1 MLLLILSLGGFAAS
15 MAARIVDPLV
25 TAIAAD
31 FIMPV
36 AMVALLASAYTLP
49 FSFSQPLL
57 GPVGDAIGKSLMIR
71 VALALL
77 AVFLL
82 ASAFAPTFTTLFWVR
97 IFAGMAGA
105 GIIPLSFALIGDTF
119 AIAVRQV
126 AMSRFLASTLVGQ
139 LVGSSAAGLLA
150 EWIGWR
156 SVLGLSAAIAFL
168 AAIAAILWLP
178 RSTQP
183 SHPIDVREILSRY
196 GRVLQNPRSYI
207 CFCSVFLE
215 GGAIYGITPFIGDI
229 MQQRQIGGLREA
241 GFAVAGLGLGGLLY
255 TLVVPLILKVAT
267 RPQMMRAG
275 GILAGLSL
283 MTLAFPLNALGVS
296 GVMVFLG
303 IGFFLMHNSI
313 QTEVT
318 ELLPAARA
326 SCFALHAFSFY
337 LGQSVGPMLYGQS
350 LSHFGLQASVITGG
364 LVLVC
369 VGFGINFFLNRYP
382 ALAPSG
388 S

>member
-31 FIMPV
+31 FLMPV

-57 GPVGDAIGKSLMIR
+57 GPIGDAIGKSLMIR

-82 ASAFAPTFTTLFWVR
+82 ASAFAPSFSTLFGVR
-97 IFAGMAGA
+97 ILAGMAGA

-156 SVLGLSAAIAFL
+156 WVLGLSALIAFL
-168 AAIAAILWLP
+168 AH
-178 RSTQP
+178 P
-183 SHPIDVREILSRY
+183 SHVKFFAWF
-196 GRVLQNPRSYI
+196 NP
-207 CFCSVFLE
+207 
-215 GGAIYGITPFIGDI
+215 
-229 MQQRQIGGLREA
+229 
-241 GFAVAGLGLGGLLY
+241 
-255 TLVVPLILKVAT
+255 
-267 RPQMMRAG
+267 
-275 GILAGLSL
+275 
-283 MTLAFPLNALGVS
+283 
-296 GVMVFLG
+296 
-303 IGFFLMHNSI
+303 
-313 QTEVT
+313 
-318 ELLPAARA
+318 
-326 SCFALHAFSFY
+326 
-337 LGQSVGPMLYGQS
+337 
-350 LSHFGLQASVITGG
+350 
-364 LVLVC
+364 
-369 VGFGINFFLNRYP
+369 
-382 ALAPSG
+382 
-388 S
+388 

>member
-36 AMVALLASAYTLP
+36 ATVALLASAYTLP
-49 FSFSQPLL
+49 FSFSQTLL

-82 ASAFAPTFTTLFWVR
+82 ASAFAPSFSTLMSVR
-97 IFAGMAGA
+97 ILAGMAGA

-139 LVGSSAAGLLA
+139 LVGSSAAGILA

-156 SVLGLSAAIAFL
+156 YVLGLSALIAFL

-178 RSTQP
+178 RSNQP
-183 SHPIDVREILSRY
+183 SNPIDVREILQRY
-196 GRVLQNPRSYI
+196 GRVLKNPRAYV

-215 GGAIYGITPFIGDI
+215 GGAIYGVTPFIGDI

-267 RPQMMRAG
+267 RMQMMRAG

-283 MTLAFPLNALGVS
+283 MALAIPLSAWGIS

-303 IGFFLMHNSI
+303 IGFFLIHNSI

-337 LGQSVGPMLYGQS
+337 LGQSVGPILYGQS
-350 LSHFGLQASVITGG
+350 LSYFGLQPSVLAGG
-364 LVLVC
+364 FVLIC
-369 VGFGINFFLNRYP
+369 VGFCINFFLKRYP
-382 ALAPSG
+382 PVDAKPA
-388 S
+388 

>member
-1 MLLLILSLGGFAAS
+1 MLLLLLSLGGFAAS

>member
-31 FIMPV
+31 FLMPV
-36 AMVALLASAYTLP
+36 ATVALLASAYTLP

-57 GPVGDAIGKSLMIR
+57 GPVGDTIGKSLMIR
-71 VALALL
+71 CALSLM

-82 ASAFAPTFTTLFWVR
+82 ASAFAPNFMSLFWARV
-97 IFAGMAGA
+97 FAGMVGA

-119 AIAVRQV
+119 PIAVRQV

-139 LVGSSAAGLLA
+139 LVGSSTAGILA

-156 SVLGLSAAIAFL
+156 WVLGLSALMALL
-168 AAIAAILWLP
+168 AALSALFWLP
-178 RSTQP
+178 RSTQAAQP
-183 SHPIDVREILSRY
+183 LDISDILARY
-196 GRVLQNPRSYI
+196 RKVLNNPRSYI
-207 CFCSVFLE
+207 CFTSVFLE
-215 GGAIYGITPFIGDI
+215 GGAIYGITPFIGDL
-229 MQQRQIGGLREA
+229 MQQRSIGGLREA
-241 GFAVAGLGLGGLLY
+241 GFAVAGIGLGGLLY
-255 TLVVPLILKVAT
+255 TVMVPLILKVAT

-283 MTLAFPLNALGVS
+283 MGLAFPLNAMGVA

-303 IGFFLMHNSI
+303 VGFFLMHNSI

-337 LGQSVGPMLYGQS
+337 LGQSVGPVLYGQS
-350 LSHFGLQASVITGG
+350 LSRFGLQPSVIAGG
-364 LVLVC
+364 VVLIA
-369 VGFGINFFLNRYP
+369 VGFGINFMLGRYP
-382 ALAPSG
+382 AKTEA
-388 S
+388 

>member
-36 AMVALLASAYTLP
+36 ATVALLASAYTLP

-82 ASAFAPTFTTLFWVR
+82 ASAFAPSFSTLMSVR
-97 IFAGMAGA
+97 ILAGMAGA

-139 LVGSSAAGLLA
+139 LVGSSAAGILA

-156 SVLGLSAAIAFL
+156 YVLGLSALIAFL

-178 RSTQP
+178 RSNQP
-183 SHPIDVREILSRY
+183 SNPIDVREILQRY
-196 GRVLQNPRSYI
+196 GRVLKNPRAYV

-215 GGAIYGITPFIGDI
+215 GGAIYGVTPFIGDI

-267 RPQMMRAG
+267 RMQMMRAG

-283 MTLAFPLNALGVS
+283 MALAIPLSAWGIS

-303 IGFFLMHNSI
+303 IGFFLIHNSI

-337 LGQSVGPMLYGQS
+337 LGQSVGPILYGQS
-350 LSHFGLQASVITGG
+350 LSHFGLQPSVLAGG
-364 LVLVC
+364 FALIC
-369 VGFGINFFLNRYP
+369 VGFGINFFLKRYP
-382 ALAPSG
+382 PVDAKTA
-388 S
+388 

>member
-31 FIMPV
+31 FLMPV

-57 GPVGDAIGKSLMIR
+57 GPIGDAIGKSLMIR

-82 ASAFAPTFTTLFWVR
+82 ASAFAPSFSTLLGVR
-97 IFAGMAGA
+97 ILAGMAGA

-156 SVLGLSAAIAFL
+156 WVLGLSALIAFL

-178 RSTQP
+178 RSNQP
-183 SHPIDVREILSRY
+183 SNPIDLREILQRY
-196 GRVLQNPRSYI
+196 GRVLKNPRAYI

-215 GGAIYGITPFIGDI
+215 GGAIYGVTPFIGDI

-267 RPQMMRAG
+267 RMQMMRAG

-283 MTLAFPLNALGVS
+283 MTLAIPLSAWGVS

-337 LGQSVGPMLYGQS
+337 LGQSVGPILYGQS
-350 LSHFGLQASVITGG
+350 LSHFGLQPSVLTGG
-364 LVLVC
+364 LVLIC

-382 ALAPSG
+382 PVAAKAL
-388 S
+388 

>member
-36 AMVALLASAYTLP
+36 ATVALLASAYTLP

-82 ASAFAPTFTTLFWVR
+82 ASAFAPSFSTLMIVR
-97 IFAGMAGA
+97 ILAGMAGA

-139 LVGSSAAGLLA
+139 LVGSSAAGILA

-156 SVLGLSAAIAFL
+156 YVLGLSALIAFL
-168 AAIAAILWLP
+168 AAIATILWLP
-178 RSTQP
+178 RSNQP
-183 SHPIDVREILSRY
+183 SNPIDVREILQRY
-196 GRVLQNPRSYI
+196 GRVLKNPRAYV

-215 GGAIYGITPFIGDI
+215 GGAIYGVTPFIGDI

-267 RPQMMRAG
+267 RMQMMRAG

-283 MTLAFPLNALGVS
+283 MALAIPLSAWGIS

-303 IGFFLMHNSI
+303 IGFFLIHNSI

-337 LGQSVGPMLYGQS
+337 LGQSVGPILYGQS
-350 LSHFGLQASVITGG
+350 LSHFGLQPSVLAGG
-364 LVLVC
+364 FVLIC
-369 VGFGINFFLNRYP
+369 VGFGINFFLKRYP
-382 ALAPSG
+382 PVDAKTA
-388 S
+388 

>member
-31 FIMPV
+31 FVMPV

-77 AVFLL
+77 AFFLL
-82 ASAFAPTFTTLFWVR
+82 ASAFAPSFTTLFWAR

-156 SVLGLSAAIAFL
+156 WVLGLSAMIAFL

-183 SHPIDVREILSRY
+183 SNPIDVREILNRY

-207 CFCSVFLE
+207 CFGSVFLE
-215 GGAIYGITPFIGDI
+215 GGAIYGITPFIGDM

-241 GFAVAGLGLGGLLY
+241 GIAVAGLGLGGLLY
-255 TLVVPLILKVAT
+255 TLAVPLILKVAT

-275 GILAGLSL
+275 GVLAGLSL
-283 MTLAFPLNALGVS
+283 MTLAFPLNAWGIS

-337 LGQSVGPMLYGQS
+337 FGQSVGPILYGQG
-350 LSHFGLQASVITGG
+350 LSHFGIQPSVIVGG
-364 LVLVC
+364 IVLIC
-369 VGFGINFFLNRYP
+369 VGFGINFLLNRYP
-382 ALAPSG
+382 STSQPTS
-388 S
+388 